1 MKYCISGRQPKSV
14 MKKADEIRFQYKDLG
29 RAFDYLE
36 EFPDKTFI
44 IDIPS
49 EEKEINWNTL
59 KMYAEKVNLVLA
71 LADLRLAQECYINQ
85 IEFYWFYPINTWYD
99 LNGIIDLHPC
109 YLFLGAPLCFSL
121 EKVKEKTNI
130 PIRLCA
136 NLAYDAYVPRRDGI
150 CGQWIRPEDMEAYSA
165 YVSAIDFVSD
175 SLDKEATLLDV
186 YKFDKTWPGN
196 LNLIFTNFNYNVDNR
211 LVPEDLGEIR
221 MNCGQRCMDRG
232 TCHLCW
238 NGLQLSNFIRD
249 GHYKI
254 KRNQNANKV
263 EQ

>member
-1 MKYCISGRQPKSV
+1 ME
-14 MKKADEIRFQYKDLG
+14 KADEIRFQYKDLG

-36 EFPDKTFI
+36 VFPDKTFI
-44 IDIPS
+44 VDIP
-49 EEKEINWNTL
+49 KDTEIDWNKL
-59 KMYAEKVNLVLA
+59 KMYADKVDLVLA
-71 LADLRLAQECYINQ
+71 LADLKLAGECYVNQ
-85 IEFYWFYPINTWYD
+85 IKFYWVYPITTWYD
-99 LNGIIDLHPC
+99 LRGIIELNPC

-121 EKVKEKTNI
+121 DKVRGITNI

-150 CGQWIRPEDMEAYSA
+150 NGQWIRPEDIDAYGT
-165 YVSAIDFVSD
+165 YIQAIDFVAD
-175 SLDKEATLLDV
+175 SLDKEAGLLDV

-221 MNCGQRCMDRG
+221 MTCGQRCMDRD

-238 NGLQLSNFIRD
+238 NGLKLSNFVRD
-249 GHYKI
+249 GYYTI
-254 KRNQNANKV
+254 KCKQQRVKQICLNML
-263 EQ
+263 